1 MTLPNCKKLLP
12 VVFRR
17 HIGAVFC
24 TTARFWCMKWIHLMA
39 ILLPVFPKNAGKMR
53 KRTLPPCSL
62 FISDD

>member
-24 TTARFWCMKWIHLMA
+24 TNAQFWCMKWIHLLA
-39 ILLPVFPKNAGKMR
+39 ILPPAVVKNAGKMPE
-53 KRTLPPCSL
+53 RTPPPCSL